1 VICLLGTQAEIT
13 RVEPQSPGDILP
25 EVADDECWQFTWAG
39 AFDDD
44 GSDDGKTCDDFRP
57 ADVCFPPLV
66 FTNPN
71 QTNSNGLT
79 GPDLNELQRSCNAD
93 NGTVCTCK
101 KEPGEVCVKYTKM
114 LKNGISV
121 YFSSFCGSG
130 VNSNNFNTHVVER
143 GCHKQTNLVEN
154 DREVCFCNSYKC
166 NRGSQLQTIRII
178 LIAAL
183 FCLKLLA

>member
-1 VICLLGTQAEIT
+1 M
-13 RVEPQSPGDILP
+13 
-25 EVADDECWQFTWAG
+25 ADDECWQFTWAG

-79 GPDLNELQRSCNAD
+79 GPDLKWVQQKTENARIIHFLSELQRSCNAN

-114 LKNGISV
+114 LKYESKLTFMIKKNFRNGISV

-143 GCHKQTNLVEN
+143 GCHKWVFL
-154 DREVCFCNSYKC
+154 
-166 NRGSQLQTIRII
+166 
-178 LIAAL
+178 
-183 FCLKLLA
+183 